1 MPMMFFVLLLITFSS
16 AKTFSGY
23 LTVNAT
29 LDANLF
35 YYFIESS
42 SSPSRDPLILWLQ
55 GGPGCS
61 SLFGAFI
68 ENGPVLIQSNGAFKP
83 NPYSWT
89 AKANVLWI
97 DSPVGT
103 GFSYVSGDNYAT
115 NEKVIAQD
123 LYNGLIIFLF
133 EKFQNYS
140 KSDFYIFGESY
151 AGKYVPWLANTILS
165 RNSHA
170 QNIIQLKGVGIG
182 DGWVNPYYQT
192 GSYAPYLYRHGL
204 IGSVSL
210 AAADGVYL
218 TYKGLWDV
226 GAYTAAAIVGNDL
239 LSGLMATAGLGD
251 PYDIRKS
258 SDPTDPLQDALA
270 TYLNLPATRKALG
283 VGDRTWEACANNPY
297 YYLLND
303 EARSSEDLVPQILA
317 KIPVLFY
324 NGDQDLICNMDGT
337 HTLLSDINWNFQNQF
352 NSAPGKN
359 WSVAGVPAGTYKSF
373 STLTEL
379 VVFQAGH
386 MVPYDQPKNAQDLA
400 YRFISGGF

>member
-1 MPMMFFVLLLITFSS
+1 
-16 AKTFSGY
+16 
-23 LTVNAT
+23 
-29 LDANLF
+29 
-35 YYFIESS
+35 
-42 SSPSRDPLILWLQ
+42 
-55 GGPGCS
+55 
-61 SLFGAFI
+61 
-68 ENGPVLIQSNGAFKP
+68 
-83 NPYSWT
+83 
-89 AKANVLWI
+89 
-97 DSPVGT
+97 
-103 GFSYVSGDNYAT
+103 
-115 NEKVIAQD
+115 
-123 LYNGLIIFLF
+123 
-133 EKFQNYS
+133 
-140 KSDFYIFGESY
+140 
-151 AGKYVPWLANTILS
+151 
-165 RNSHA
+165 
-170 QNIIQLKGVGIG
+170 
-182 DGWVNPYYQT
+182 
-192 GSYAPYLYRHGL
+192 
-204 IGSVSL
+204 
-210 AAADGVYL
+210 
-218 TYKGLWDV
+218 
-226 GAYTAAAIVGNDL
+226 
-239 LSGLMATAGLGD
+239 MATAGLGD